1 MCITPAPQHH
11 SILYALLLPPTPTLT
26 MHYFLCHSNSHYA
39 NSIIIILSHSST
51 PPLLHLPLHTVCN
64 EYLLCA
70 MNIYCVQWISTVCNS
85 SVFVFASASASA
97 FAFVLLLL
105 LLCWCWLAVMLLL
118 LFCCCF
124 FLLLLM
130 LLVGWLLCIVLPL
143 YSKPSSFLLQILSSN
158 CSSCGR
164 WVGGWFGTPPCSKK
178 SYLHI
183 RRSGRSLGAFV
194 LLEYCWKL
202 DGICFALFGTFHSW
216 IHWMLDFSVNFWGG
230 RFRLKPVFVD
240 MKGNLFVIRLGHS
253 CHGLGVGW

>member
-1 MCITPAPQHH
+1 MPTMAKHTIFWHPLKTTPL
-11 SILYALLLPPTPTLT
+11 SLLLLCALLLHPSTTPYYMHYSCPPLQLSLCITFSATPTLT
-26 MHYFLCHSNSHYA
+26 MQT
-39 NSIIIILSHSST
+39 LSSSSYHT
-51 PPLLHLPLHTVCN
+51 PPLLHSSIFPSI
-64 EYLLCA
+64 LCA

-202 DGICFALFGTFHSW
+202 DGICFALFGTFHFC
-216 IHWMLDFSVNFWGG
+216 IHWMLDFSVNFGG
-230 RFRLKPVFVD
+230 ELLRLNSVFVD
-240 MKGNLFVIRLGHS
+240 MKD
-253 CHGLGVGW
+253 